1 MKHFTILILSSVTI
15 AALGCEKVE
24 RAMDDP
30 RSLHA
35 AMLKSYNVE
44 AIDHAIIR
52 QHTCYPF
59 HFVTDGAQLNE
70 LGRREVDVLAGHFK
84 DFPGAINLR
93 RGKADDALY
102 EARAR
107 TIVDA
112 LAEAGVDVER
122 MMVSDG
128 LPGGDGVASERVL
141 IIQER
146 AAQATSGTTEMPT
159 MER

>member
-1 MKHFTILILSSVTI
+1 MKHFTVLILCSATI

-24 RAMDDP
+24 RAVDDP
-30 RSLHA
+30 QSLNA
-35 AMLKSYNVE
+35 AMMNSYNVD

-52 QHTCYPF
+52 QHTIYPF
-59 HFVTDGAQLNE
+59 HFVTDAAQLNE

-84 DFPGAINLR
+84 DFPGALNVR
-93 RGKADDALY
+93 RGKADNALY
-102 EARAR
+102 EARSR
-107 TIVDA
+107 TVVDA
-112 LAEAGVDVER
+112 LAKAGVDVER

-128 LPGGDGVASERVL
+128 LPGGDGVVSERVL

-146 AAQATSGTTEMPT
+146 TVEATYGTTETPA